1 MDIPSWKRKMTYG
14 MILPVATVF
23 AVAFSIERGIFMA
36 RKSRKH
42 QYTEGLKSSAP
53 VAVGYI
59 RLSVANKYSCLF
71 ASPFHFT
78 FY

>member
-1 MDIPSWKRKMTYG
+1 

-23 AVAFSIERGIFMA
+23 AVAFSIERGIFMT

-59 RLSVANKYSCLF
+59 
-71 ASPFHFT
+71 
-78 FY
+78 